1 MSENFMSIAEG
12 QKDDVMSMLSNA
24 FQDKI
29 ARNRSILHSI
39 LKTIYL
45 PVCGKQNIPLRGHTM
60 KHRLQYQLNCGQL
73 GANKI

>member
-1 MSENFMSIAEG
+1 MLRTIEG

-45 PVCGKQNIPLRGHTM
+45 PVCGKQNSTSSFCMVGDRYLAFGGLFC
-60 KHRLQYQLNCGQL
+60 K
-73 GANKI
+73 

>member
-12 QKDDVMSMLSNA
+12 QKDDVMSMLSST

-29 ARNRSILHSI
+29 TRNRSILHSI

-45 PVCGKQNIPLRGHTM
+45 CGKQNIPLRGHT
-60 KHRLQYQLNCGQL
+60 
-73 GANKI
+73 